1 MLVASSLF
9 QSVYS
14 VGWQRRKLIF
24 APTAWT
30 ATTAPGDEA

>member
-1 MLVASSLF
+1 MFAASSLL

-14 VGWQRRKLIF
+14 VDWQRRKLIF
-24 APTAWT
+24 APTASI